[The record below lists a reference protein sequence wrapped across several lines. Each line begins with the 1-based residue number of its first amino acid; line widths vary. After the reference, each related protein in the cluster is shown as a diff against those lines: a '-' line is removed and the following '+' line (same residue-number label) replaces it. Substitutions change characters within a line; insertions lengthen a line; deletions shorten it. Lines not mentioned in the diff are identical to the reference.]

1 MVFGLWNE
9 AGSALAARAPLQSLL
24 SAPIELYFL
33 EYLELG
39 ILFHTS
45 VFACIALLVKKS
57 HER

>member
-1 MVFGLWNE
+1 MGLWNE
-9 AGSALAARAPLQSLL
+9 VGSPVAAGAPLQSLL
-24 SAPIELYFL
+24 SAPMELYFL